1 MSQFAQPNPTFHMP
15 AEWSS
20 HRATWLAWPHRRS
33 DWPGKFSPIPWVY
46 GEILR
51 VLSRYEQVELLV
63 NSAEDEAAA
72 RKVIRA
78 NQLDPER
85 ITLHRCP
92 TDRSWV
98 RDSGPIFVKNAT
110 GDKVALDWHFNAWA
124 KYPDWQNDDR
134 LPKFIAELLGVP
146 RVEPRLRNWR
156 AILEGGSIDVNG
168 DGLLLT
174 TEECLLSTVQHRN
187 PPFDRSDYEELFRE
201 FLGIEKVLWLSHGIA
216 GDDTHGHVDDLARFV
231 NTNTIVTVV
240 EKDES
245 DENYRILQENLERLK
260 GMTNQRG
267 EKLEI
272 VTLPMPEP
280 IVFRGQ
286 RLPASYANFYIANG
300 LILVPTFNDR
310 SDRIALGLLAELF
323 PNHDVIGVNCV
334 ELVFGLG
341 TFHCMTQQ
349 EPL

>member
-1 MSQFAQPNPTFHMP
+1 MPDNIPDPTSYRMP
-15 AEWSS
+15 AEWAS

-51 VLSRYEQVELLV
+51 VLSRYEQIEMLV
-63 NSAEDEAAA
+63 NDAADEAMA

-78 NQLDPER
+78 NHLDPDR

-98 RDSGPIFVKNAT
+98 RDSGPIFVKN
-110 GDKVALDWHFNAWA
+110 DQDEKVALDWHFNAWA
-124 KYPDWQNDDR
+124 KYADWLQDDK
-134 LPKFIAELLGVP
+134 LPTFISEQLGVG
-146 RVEPRLRNWR
+146 RVQPRLRNWR
-156 AILEGGSIDVNG
+156 IVLEGGSIDVNG
-168 DGLLLT
+168 EGLLLT

-187 PPFDRSDYEELFRE
+187 PPFDRADYEAVFKQY
-201 FLGIEKVLWLSHGIA
+201 LGIEKVLWLSHGIV

-231 NTNTIVTVV
+231 NANTIVTVV
-240 EKDES
+240 EQDES
-245 DENYRILQENLERLK
+245 DDNYRILQENLDRLK
-260 GMTNQRG
+260 GMTNQHG
-267 EKLEI
+267 QKFNI

-280 IVFRGQ
+280 IVFRDQ

-310 SDRIALGLLAELF
+310 SDRITLGTLAELF
-323 PNHDVIGVNCV
+323 PKHDVIGVNCV
-334 ELVFGLG
+334 ELIYGLG

-349 EPL
+349 EPA